1 MATAIPPLVPAD
13 SAAPAAKPNI
23 LKRLWSTP
31 RSRYVIKRVIT
42 FFVIVWAGAT
52 LNFLLPHLVPGR
64 NPVRERLGALMATG
78 GTFQE
83 GINEMVEAYE
93 REFGL
98 DKPLWEQ
105 YLLNLKN
112 TLTFDFG
119 YSLQNYPAT
128 VGGLIADALPWTLG
142 LLTVATL
149 LSFVVGTLA
158 GALLGWPR
166 SHPALQ
172 YLFAPFLTLSAVPYY
187 LLGLVLIYFLAF
199 RTHWFPL
206 NGGYSLGMQPEA
218 SWEFAKNVLH
228 HAILPAL
235 SIVLAQMG
243 TWALGM
249 RAMMVSVQGEDFMT
263 LAEAKGLNARTVFF
277 RYALRNAILP
287 QTTSLALSLGTIVSQ
302 SILVE
307 VVFGYPGIGTLLYK
321 AISGFDYFLIYGIVF
336 IVILG
341 IALATLILDL
351 IYPLLDPRITYLRS

>member
-1 MATAIPPLVPAD
+1 MATANPPLSQTDTALPAT
-13 SAAPAAKPNI
+13 KPNL
-23 LKRLWSTP
+23 LKQLWATP
-31 RSRYVIKRVIT
+31 RTRYVIKRILT
-42 FFVIVWAGAT
+42 FLVVVWAGAS
-52 LNFLLPHLVPGR
+52 LNFLLPHMVPGR

-93 REFGL
+93 KEFGL
-98 DKPLWEQ
+98 DKPLWQQ
-105 YLLNLKN
+105 YFLNLKN

-166 SHPALQ
+166 SHPILQ

-187 LLGLVLIYFLAF
+187 LLGLVLIYFFAF
-199 RTHWFPL
+199 RNNWLPL
-206 NGGYSLGMQPEA
+206 NGGYPLGTQPEA
-218 SWEFAKNVLH
+218 SWSFAKDVLRH
-228 HAILPAL
+228 SILPAL
-235 SIVLAQMG
+235 SIVLAQVG
-243 TWALGM
+243 SWALGM
-249 RAMMVSVQGEDFMT
+249 RAMMVSVQGEDYMT
-263 LAEAKGLNARTVFF
+263 LAEAKGLNPWTIFF
-277 RYALRNAILP
+277 RYALRNAMLP